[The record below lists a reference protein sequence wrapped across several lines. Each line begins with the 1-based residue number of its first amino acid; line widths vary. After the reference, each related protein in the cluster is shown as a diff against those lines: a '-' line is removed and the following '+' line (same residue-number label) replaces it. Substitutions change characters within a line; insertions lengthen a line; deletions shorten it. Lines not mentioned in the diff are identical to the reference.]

1 MADGGSDYFHRI
13 RRTDTQMSSPI
24 ENGILSLRLSDD
36 LAVRVV
42 RAAEYREKPV
52 DRWAVGWLRTCCGI
66 DERGMHP
73 SMLEST
79 AESRRK

>member
-1 MADGGSDYFHRI
+1 MDVGVLDCGNRK
-13 RRTDTQMSSPI
+13 RRTDAQMNPPI

-66 DERGMHP
+66 DERGMSSAMREAIP
-73 SMLEST
+73 E
-79 AESRRK
+79 RRK

>member
-1 MADGGSDYFHRI
+1 MN
-13 RRTDTQMSSPI
+13 PPL

-52 DRWAVGWLRTCCGI
+52 DRWAVGCREWGQSKILDRILILANRATASNG
-66 DERGMHP
+66 P
-73 SMLEST
+73 SINS
-79 AESRRK
+79 

>member
-1 MADGGSDYFHRI
+1 
-13 RRTDTQMSSPI
+13 MSSPI

-36 LAVRVV
+36 LAWRVV
-42 RAAEYREKPV
+42 RAAEHREKPV

>member
-1 MADGGSDYFHRI
+1 
-13 RRTDTQMSSPI
+13 MSSPI

-36 LAVRVV
+36 LTVRVV

-52 DRWAVGWLRTCCGI
+52 DRWAVSWLRTVCGI
-66 DERGMHP
+66 EERGMSP
-73 SMLEST
+73 SMLDST

>member
-1 MADGGSDYFHRI
+1 MNP
-13 RRTDTQMSSPI
+13 PI

-52 DRWAVGWLRTCCGI
+52 DRWAVSWLGTVCNI
-66 DERGMHP
+66 EERDMNP
-73 SMLEST
+73 SMLDLS
-79 AESRRK
+79 AESRRE

>member
-1 MADGGSDYFHRI
+1 MN
-13 RRTDTQMSSPI
+13 PPL

-42 RAAEYREKPV
+42 RAAQHREKPV

>member
-1 MADGGSDYFHRI
+1 MN
-13 RRTDTQMSSPI
+13 PPL

-42 RAAEYREKPV
+42 RAAEYRDKPV
-52 DRWAVGWLRTCCGI
+52 DRWAVSWLGTVCNI
-66 DERGMHP
+66 EERDMSP
-73 SMLEST
+73 SVLEST

>member
-1 MADGGSDYFHRI
+1 MN
-13 RRTDTQMSSPI
+13 PPL

-66 DERGMHP
+66 DERGMSP
-73 SMLEST
+73 AMRESP
-79 AESRRK
+79 AESCRK

>member
-1 MADGGSDYFHRI
+1 MNP
-13 RRTDTQMSSPI
+13 PI

-66 DERGMHP
+66 DERGMSP
-73 SMLEST
+73 AMRESP
-79 AESRRK
+79 AKSRRK

>member
-1 MADGGSDYFHRI
+1 MDVGVLDCGNRK
-13 RRTDTQMSSPI
+13 RRTDAQMNPPI

-66 DERGMHP
+66 DERGMSP
-73 SMLEST
+73 AMRESPV
-79 AESRRK
+79 ESRRK

>member
-1 MADGGSDYFHRI
+1 
-13 RRTDTQMSSPI
+13 MSSPI

-52 DRWAVGWLRTCCGI
+52 DRWAVSWLRTVCDI
-66 DERGMHP
+66 EERGMSP
-73 SMLEST
+73 AMRE
-79 AESRRK
+79 AIPERRK

>member
-1 MADGGSDYFHRI
+1 
-13 RRTDTQMSSPI
+13 MSSSI

-36 LAVRVV
+36 LAVRVL

>member
-1 MADGGSDYFHRI
+1 MNP
-13 RRTDTQMSSPI
+13 PI